1 MEVTHCVCIDSL
13 WSCSSETVSLAH
25 LAGSRFNQHGTASSS
40 SLARR
45 PTPQMIDGEVL
56 LLRGSLM
63 SRVRPWSL
71 RNAGLPPR
79 PAWAPEPVCRR
90 PSSMAGLDCFAGA
103 GGAPRHGP
111 RRATL
116 TLTRHRAA
124 TPPSVI
130 QSICIAHAASDG
142 CRRPGV
148 DGISNTVHPLRPDE
162 ERCLRLTARLAGA
175 PPSSGRLPLPSPPP
189 LLAAQ
194 LGQYL
199 RCNSAATLLRLR
211 LPFPPNAS
219 RSAAV
224 CRTEIGR

>member
-1 MEVTHCVCIDSL
+1 
-13 WSCSSETVSLAH
+13 
-25 LAGSRFNQHGTASSS
+25 
-40 SLARR
+40 
-45 PTPQMIDGEVL
+45 
-56 LLRGSLM
+56 M

-175 PPSSGRLPLPSPPP
+175 PPSSGRLPLPSPLPSLPP
-189 LLAAQ
+189 SLAST
-194 LGQYL
+194 
-199 RCNSAATLLRLR
+199 SAVTLLQLCCGCAFPSHPMHLDLQLYAGRRSGDEAPSCSVRL
-211 LPFPPNAS
+211 LKKN
-219 RSAAV
+219 
-224 CRTEIGR
+224 